1 VQLRLDLQYPA
12 FRLYQDVLQLVGIH
26 RRHPPGLP
34 VLPLPTCCPP
44 SPCTRLSRART
55 TTRTPPR
62 PDAVNRRRACPP
74 PDWMPGGKGGTRAL
88 PTFTTIRSTSE
99 PPSSTPAAS
108 PRLRRRPSTWP
119 PHRRIDPASESPPP
133 IAVACT
139 APGPYPPDW
148 SRHNDYGASD
158 TDSSRTASR
167 LACRTRT
174 VWQCQHVPAA
184 LTLPRVSAVGLPSA
198 SSACCDRPEAG
209 VSHPSSEMEAPRGA
223 PRLRCRASSD
233 RAASR
238 RARSAGPRWA

>member
-1 VQLRLDLQYPA
+1 MRIIAGPTVQLRLDLQYPA
-12 FRLYQDVLQLVGIH
+12 FRLHQDVLQIVGIH

-62 PDAVNRRRACPP
+62 PDAVNRRRACPS
-74 PDWMPGGKGGTRAL
+74 PDWMPGGEGDTRAL

-119 PHRRIDPASESPPP
+119 PHRRVDPVSESPPR
-133 IAVACT
+133 IAATCT

-148 SRHNDYGASD
+148 SRHNDYGASG

-174 VWQCQHVPAA
+174 VWQYQHVPA
-184 LTLPRVSAVGLPSA
+184 LSGPLSPL
-198 SSACCDRPEAG
+198 
-209 VSHPSSEMEAPRGA
+209 
-223 PRLRCRASSD
+223 RASP
-233 RAASR
+233 RPGCPQLLRPAATGR
-238 RARSAGPRWA
+238 RQGSPTPARKWRRLVAH